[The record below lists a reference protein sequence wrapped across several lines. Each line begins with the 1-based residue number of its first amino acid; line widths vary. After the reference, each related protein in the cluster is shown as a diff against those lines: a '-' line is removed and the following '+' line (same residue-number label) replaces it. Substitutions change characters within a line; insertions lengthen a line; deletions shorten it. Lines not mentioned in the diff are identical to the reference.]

1 VSVDLGI
8 SAAQKYAHRARHTP
22 QLEAARSINCPEI
35 FISFYSSVQTTSVF
49 AGIFYPGFFPIPRA
63 RREKCEVVKQ
73 FARFA
78 SKVLSHVKVEDGGR
92 FANIIECCGK
102 IIRCQFLS
110 RSGNEHHPEDTYDLE
125 WYEAIDVAPGP
136 FEIGFCVPA
145 CPERW
150 SNSNASLGTVALLC

>member
-1 VSVDLGI
+1 V
-8 SAAQKYAHRARHTP
+8 
-22 QLEAARSINCPEI
+22 
-35 FISFYSSVQTTSVF
+35 
-49 AGIFYPGFFPIPRA
+49 

-110 RSGNEHHPEDTYDLE
+110 RGGNKHHPEDTG
-125 WYEAIDVAPGP
+125 YEAIDVALGP
-136 FEIGFCVPA
+136 FQAIQIGFCVPA

-150 SNSNASLGTVALLC
+150 LNSNASLGTVALLC